1 MYWSNVSGGGAQDSA
16 VFTSLWDHLCW
27 STLSKP
33 SCRFAG
39 ATPGFLSS
47 RDFEYSKVEG
57 SVPLFYERHK
67 SYCLQCSL
75 IDEWMKEVLFG
86 Q

>member
-16 VFTSLWDHLCW
+16 FFTSLWDHLCW

-57 SVPLFYERHK
+57 SVPLSYETEGINPIA
-67 SYCLQCSL
+67 YNV
-75 IDEWMKEVLFG
+75 VLLMNG
-86 Q
+86 